1 METDK
6 DIQQLVEEYSQ
17 FDWYDSV
24 GLDKSN
30 RYIVYTKL
38 INREVM
44 KVVRQD
50 LNGTQVLV
58 AFAHAKPSNDSRSRY
73 INFHDFSK
81 SRQQLSTVITPIETV
96 KEDTL
101 DLDYLIAMLD
111 KMEKWCGSNNILQDI
126 FYEIHDGKNAV
137 TNLSTRFPHVRE
149 ELNKLYE
156 TYGFD
161 IIYEELDG

>member
-6 DIQQLVEEYSQ
+6 DIQQLVGEYSQ

-24 GLDKSN
+24 GLDKSD
-30 RYIVYTKL
+30 RYVVYTKL
-38 INREVM
+38 INSEVM
-44 KVVRQD
+44 LAVRQN
-50 LNGTQVLV
+50 LNGKQVLV
-58 AFAHAKPSNDSRSRY
+58 AFAHAKPNSDSRSRY
-73 INFHDFSK
+73 VHFHDFSK
-81 SRQQLSTVITPIETV
+81 SRQEITLPVIPEPV
-96 KEDTL
+96 KEDVL

-111 KMEKWCGSNNILQDI
+111 KLEKWCGSNNILQDI

-137 TNLSTRFPHVRE
+137 TNLSARFSYVRE
-149 ELNKLYE
+149 ELDKLYE